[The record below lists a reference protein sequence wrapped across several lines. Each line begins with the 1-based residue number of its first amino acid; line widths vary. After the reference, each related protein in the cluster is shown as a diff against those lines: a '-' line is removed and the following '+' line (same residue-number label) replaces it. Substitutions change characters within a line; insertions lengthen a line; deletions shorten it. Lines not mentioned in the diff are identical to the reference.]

1 MALSMDLRRRIIAAA
16 QAGHGTTQIARRFD
30 VSERSVRQFKQRW
43 REGRLEPDRSG
54 PRHPTKITPD
64 DEAILR
70 QRIAADSGVTL
81 RELAEAID
89 KPVALST
96 IHRTLKR
103 LGITFKKSRSNQRNN
118 NANT

>member
-1 MALSMDLRRRIIAAA
+1 MALSMDLRKRIIAAA

-54 PRHPTKITPD
+54 PRNPTKITPD
-64 DEAILR
+64 DEAIIR
-70 QRIAADSGVTL
+70 QRIAQNPGVTL
-81 RELAEAID
+81 RELADAIN

-103 LGITFKKSRSNQRNN
+103 LGITFKKSRSTRPSN
-118 NANT
+118 NAKT